1 MIDEAVVKRY
11 AEAFADF
18 ARGTIGLER
27 ALKEFSALRAIMR
40 DNPGFQEILETPQL
54 PLSEKHSFLNK
65 VLAQDFSPEFMRFL
79 ELLLE
84 KRRINKIA
92 DIAEYLQLNY
102 AHKGQARALL
112 KTSFPLDLEVI
123 QQIKD
128 KLEEK
133 FRKKFRLYI
142 DLDAELLGGVQVV
155 IGNKVIDGSVR
166 KRLEDLREKLKGALV

>member
-1 MIDEAVVKRY
+1 
-11 AEAFADF
+11 
-18 ARGTIGLER
+18 
-27 ALKEFSALRAIMR
+27 
-40 DNPGFQEILETPQL
+40 
-54 PLSEKHSFLNK
+54 
-65 VLAQDFSPEFMRFL
+65 MRFL

>member
-65 VLAQDFSPEFMRFL
+65 VLAQDFPRSLCAF
-79 ELLLE
+79 
-84 KRRINKIA
+84 
-92 DIAEYLQLNY
+92 
-102 AHKGQARALL
+102 
-112 KTSFPLDLEVI
+112 
-123 QQIKD
+123 
-128 KLEEK
+128 
-133 FRKKFRLYI
+133 
-142 DLDAELLGGVQVV
+142 
-155 IGNKVIDGSVR
+155 
-166 KRLEDLREKLKGALV
+166 